1 MDGRLAPFDHSP
13 EGWMVV
19 RTETLPRVLR
29 DIIAFQAAALRQQT
43 EKYLIYE
50 GRERVSLTIIAPG
63 QAIVDSRQN
72 MMMSMRIL

>member
-13 EGWMVV
+13 EGRMVV

-29 DIIAFQAAALRQQT
+29 DIIAFQAAALHQQT
-43 EKYLIYE
+43 EKYLVYE
-50 GRERVSLTIIAPG
+50 GRERVSLTVTAPG
-63 QAIVDSRQN
+63 QGFIDSRQY

>member
-13 EGWMVV
+13 EGRMVV

-29 DIIAFQAAALRQQT
+29 DISAFQAAALRLQT
-43 EKYLIYE
+43 ENYLVYE
-50 GRERVSLTIIAPG
+50 RRERVSLTVTAPG